1 MKEAKMVDGRAISS
15 GRKRP
20 RDAIMPVVAGAGAGA
35 GDESGADSGEI
46 SAADVVARLFS
57 RKTSTATRMT
67 KTKRMRRRRASERL
81 CLGRAR
87 TAF

>member
-46 SAADVVARLFS
+46 SAADGGGKALQQENIHGYQVSSVLGFS
-57 RKTSTATRMT
+57 VDT
-67 KTKRMRRRRASERL
+67 
-81 CLGRAR
+81 
-87 TAF
+87 